1 MTILRSDN
9 GSPGL
14 VRGGGAGGVNCCTRR
29 EEDAK
34 SSIPED
40 EDAEEDDVE
49 VICPFAL
56 VLIVINPPLDAQGT
70 GGAVCLSWVLAVL
83 VEDWGSVN
91 WDEFAFEVIDVL
103 LKFFSVRYTSGRGG
117 FTSSCDGAWEEDSG

>member
-1 MTILRSDN
+1 MNVFEPISQSNDDASQQAYDLPRLSGFPGAGSRVDFMMTILRSDN

-70 GGAVCLSWVLAVL
+70 GGAVCLS
-83 VEDWGSVN
+83 
-91 WDEFAFEVIDVL
+91 
-103 LKFFSVRYTSGRGG
+103 
-117 FTSSCDGAWEEDSG
+117 